1 MTELLFGVGIV
12 IFFMTVGGAVLVG
25 GHLLEELQIAGE
37 ANTDDESLDSPV
49 RGRQPRR

>member
-25 GHLLEELQIAGE
+25 GHLLESLQSAE
-37 ANTDDESLDSPV
+37 AVNTAEEFLDSEV
-49 RGRQPRR
+49 RRRQLRR